1 MKYQP
6 IKSAFNLYYGSKGL
20 FSQELSVWWLSSF
33 IIIELSNSMRK
44 PYKGVNPKNFD
55 KANNLNQWHNH
66 RLQEAELAR
75 DKMDKNVARI
85 LSFCRVLKKNV
96 HLRQWSRLGVF
107 RITSTYLIFFDI
119 TPSEYKTEPRAN
131 LYLKLFFF
139 MYSIL
144 RFIDFLLPF
153 WSPISSSTGIFQTIK
168 KI

>member
-20 FSQELSVWWLSSF
+20 FSQELSVLWLSSF

-55 KANNLNQWHNH
+55 KANNLNQWRNH

-139 MYSIL
+139 HVLYFEVH
-144 RFIDFLLPF
+144 RFFAAFLKPN
-153 WSPISSSTGIFQTIK
+153 IK
-168 KI
+168 